1 MELTPEQIHEYRMKL
16 FQKAMEERTDV
27 QRTIHNLNILIE
39 HTPADLTREPIME
52 VLTSAVRHL
61 EMLDHMYGSMD
72 TVESEYG
79 LMDQVIQTEYNK
91 K

>member
-16 FQKAMEERTDV
+16 FQKAIEEREDV
-27 QRTIHNLNILIE
+27 QRTIHNLKILIDFIILVL
-39 HTPADLTREPIME
+39 AQEPIME
-52 VLTSAVRHL
+52 VYQSAVRHL
-61 EMLDHMYGSMD
+61 EMLDHMYASLD

-79 LMDQVIQTEYNK
+79 LMDQVIQTEYDK